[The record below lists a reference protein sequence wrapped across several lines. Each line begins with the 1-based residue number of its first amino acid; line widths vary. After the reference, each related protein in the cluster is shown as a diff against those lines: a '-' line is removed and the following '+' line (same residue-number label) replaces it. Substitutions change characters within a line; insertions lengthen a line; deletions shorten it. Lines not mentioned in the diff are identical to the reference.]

1 MSKMKNHAI
10 AIGLLLASSC
20 AMAAQ
25 TEHLPRPDRVVV
37 VIEENRG
44 YSQILNME
52 HAASTINML
61 AQRGMVF
68 TQSYGVTHPSQPNFW
83 PCSQARLRT

>member
-1 MSKMKNHAI
+1 MKNHAI

-37 VIEENRG
+37 VIEETRR
-44 YSQILNME
+44 Y
-52 HAASTINML
+52 
-61 AQRGMVF
+61 
-68 TQSYGVTHPSQPNFW
+68 
-83 PCSQARLRT
+83 